1 MADILARCRG
11 VARRSPE
18 AEQHSAATHR
28 EHSAT
33 GAVATGAVVTGAV
46 VTGAVATGAVA
57 IGAVVTGAVVTGAAV
72 TGAVVTG
79 AVVIGAVVIGAAIGG
94 AMDFPMTNP
103 FLSVD
108 LVFRSTRILI
118 TGTIRTTITATALT
132 HTGIILR
139 TGTTTMII
147 PAVPL
152 TGTATT
158 AIKAMAIKAMAIKA
172 TVIKVTVIKVTVIK
186 ATVIKATVI
195 NLRLRSYSA
204 DWLERGTITARSME
218 SWDQR
223 PVVQF
228 APTKVRTAHSICA
241 NRESDC

>member
-1 MADILARCRG
+1 VVVAAVAAGTSGRCQ
-11 VARRSPE
+11 PE
-18 AEQHSAATHR
+18 AERHSAAAQR

-33 GAVATGAVVTGAV
+33 GAVVIGAVATGAVVTGAV
-46 VTGAVATGAVA
+46 ATGAVVIGAVVTGAVA
-57 IGAVVTGAVVTGAAV
+57 IGAVVTGAVVTGA
-72 TGAVVTG
+72 
-79 AVVIGAVVIGAAIGG
+79 VIIGAAIGG

-132 HTGIILR
+132 HPGIILR

-186 ATVIKATVI
+186 ATVI

-204 DWLERGTITARSME
+204 DWPERGTITARSME

-241 NRESDC
+241 NRNVIVDRSVG